1 MFGKKKKS
9 DVGDFAGFAL
19 LSEAKWSK
27 AQFIADMKSEWNID
41 VADEKPEENDV
52 VYAPIGSFRLVIG
65 MMPAPIP
72 DGAPEHFAHGNYMWR
87 DAVETVKSHKAH
99 LLICILGDD
108 GDILEKGRLY
118 VMASAAVLK
127 QESATAFYQEGAVY
141 EPEMYLVAARMLKSH
156 QIPLLNWVWFGLY
169 NDGKMAGC
177 YTYGMRRFG
186 KEEMEVYVASE
197 EADLNSIREFVISI
211 ATYVIDTDAT
221 LRDGET
227 IGFSEEQK
235 LSIRLSKGILLEGK
249 TLKITYGTD
258 NTKQLH
264 DADL

>member
-156 QIPLLNWVWFGLY
+156 QIPLLN
-169 NDGKMAGC
+169 
-177 YTYGMRRFG
+177 
-186 KEEMEVYVASE
+186 
-197 EADLNSIREFVISI
+197 
-211 ATYVIDTDAT
+211 
-221 LRDGET
+221 
-227 IGFSEEQK
+227 
-235 LSIRLSKGILLEGK
+235 LSLIHI
-249 TLKITYGTD
+249 
-258 NTKQLH
+258 
-264 DADL
+264 

>member
-1 MFGKKKKS
+1 MFGKNKKSGAGGGS

-27 AQFIADMKSEWNID
+27 AKFIEDMKTEWG
-41 VADEKPEENDV
+41 VEVPDEKPEENDV
-52 VYAPIGSFRLVIG
+52 VYAQVGDLTLVIG
-65 MMPAPIP
+65 MMPAPVP

-99 LLICILGDD
+99 LLVCILGDS

-127 QESATAFYQEGAVY
+127 QESAIAFYQEGAVY
-141 EPEMYLVAARMLKSH
+141 EPEMYLVCARMIKS
-156 QIPLLNWVWFGLY
+156 QQLPLLNLVWFGLY

-197 EADLNSIREFVISI
+197 GADLNAIREFVLSV
-211 ATYVIDTDAT
+211 ATYVIDSDVT
-221 LRDGET
+221 LHDGET
-227 IGFSEEQK
+227 IGFTEEQK
-235 LSIRLSKGILLEGK
+235 LPITLSKGILLEGN
-249 TLKITYGTD
+249 TLKIAYGTE
-258 NTKQLH
+258 
-264 DADL
+264 